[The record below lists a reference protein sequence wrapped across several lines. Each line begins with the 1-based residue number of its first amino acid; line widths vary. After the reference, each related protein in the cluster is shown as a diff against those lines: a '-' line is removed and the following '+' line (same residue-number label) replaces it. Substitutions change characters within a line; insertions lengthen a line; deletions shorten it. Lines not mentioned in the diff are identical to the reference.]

1 MNKDTLLPDA
11 KNPLIWINP
20 GRHSGAPCF
29 YKTRLPVSSLVENL
43 DGGVSLEEWLDAFP
57 PVTWEQALAVLEY
70 VRGDGRHLL
79 NNEKEKPGGA
89 TQPVRKHE
97 KYRTFGS
104 QTFAEADAELR
115 AYWWSRTPAERME
128 ALEESRI
135 RNYGQDAINA
145 RIPRV
150 FGVSKPRQG

>member
-1 MNKDTLLPDA
+1 MNEDTLLPNA
-11 KNPLIWINP
+11 EQPLIWINQ

-43 DGGVSLEEWLDAFP
+43 EGGVSLDEWLDAFP
-57 PVTWEQALAVLEY
+57 PITREQALAVLEY
-70 VRGDGRHLL
+70 VRGAGRHLL
-79 NNEKEKPGGA
+79 SHQNESAATTGKPA
-89 TQPVRKHE
+89 RKHE
-97 KYRTFGS
+97 KYRHFGS
-104 QTFAEADAELR
+104 QTFAEAAAALR
-115 AYWWSRTPAERME
+115 EYWWSRTPAERME